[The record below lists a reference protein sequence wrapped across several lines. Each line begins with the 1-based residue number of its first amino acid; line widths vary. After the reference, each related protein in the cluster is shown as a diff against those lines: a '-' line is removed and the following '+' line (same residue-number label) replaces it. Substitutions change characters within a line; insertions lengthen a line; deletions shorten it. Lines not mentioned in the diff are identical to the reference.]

1 MAAGRQ
7 ARGQDPRDDELLGGL
22 HAWPKMEERAPY
34 AWLAVDAW
42 GSNLLL
48 PPPPQRWQP
57 VTYDAVRTGTLTGTG
72 LTY

>member
-1 MAAGRQ
+1 MTM
-7 ARGQDPRDDELLGGL
+7 ARGPAGPLRRPAETATAGGL

-34 AWLAVDAW
+34 VWLAVDAW

-48 PPPPQRWQP
+48 PRRWQP
-57 VTYDAVRTGTLTGTG
+57 VTYDAVRTLTGTG